1 MRYVYTGSDELAFIR
16 FRYYMHLAASARSIT
31 TMNYWL
37 GVAKSHSIK

>member
-1 MRYVYTGSDELAFIR
+1 MRFIYTGSDWLAYRR
-16 FRYYMHLAASARSIT
+16 FRYYMHLATSARSIT